1 MTLFLILRSFIGVGC
16 GVILLFI
23 GLFPQRI
30 IGWSDWHTMSH
41 YETNFNII
49 FLIGSSLNVV
59 YCAGKFI
66 INRKAGSPS
75 FFRHNNALSDQM
87 PLLLFRIISC
97 IRRELTSLTFA
108 QEYVKGRSICHYF
121 FLIIS
126 DGLNKIV
133 IVNIISFSWFSEG
146 CFHAPAS
153 GQCTSAI
160 VASTLQV
167 ILLCSYLLWWVTE
180 GYRLFPWQPFDFE
193 RFPSF
198 LYLSLTTV
206 LALSDSCNR
215 D

>member
-133 IVNIISFSWFSEG
+133 ARKHHLIFLIFWR
-146 CFHAPAS
+146 
-153 GQCTSAI
+153 
-160 VASTLQV
+160 
-167 ILLCSYLLWWVTE
+167 LLSCSSIRSVYVCNCCLNS
-180 GYRLFPWQPFDFE
+180 
-193 RFPSF
+193 PS
-198 LYLSLTTV
+198 YSSL
-206 LALSDSCNR
+206 
-215 D
+215 